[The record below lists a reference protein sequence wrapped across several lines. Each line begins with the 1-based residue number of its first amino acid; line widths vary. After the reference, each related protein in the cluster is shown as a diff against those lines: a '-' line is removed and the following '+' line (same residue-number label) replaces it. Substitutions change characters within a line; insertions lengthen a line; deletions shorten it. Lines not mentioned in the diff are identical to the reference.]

1 MTYQSTLEDGT
12 TLVIRPIRPEDKPLL
27 LDGFARLSERSR
39 YFRFFTKL
47 PALSQDQLH
56 YLTEVDQKSHSAWVA
71 GVVEDGHETGVGV
84 VRWIRLRD
92 DPTTAEIAV
101 TVVDDYQRRG
111 LGRTLVYV
119 AAQEAL
125 AAGVRNF
132 HAVVLVENR
141 ATIAMLRGMGASSG
155 TYEGGVLHLA
165 LPLEAAVSRPD
176 LLPLQLER
184 PGPSPR
190 NRPR

>member
-1 MTYQSTLEDGT
+1 MSYQTTLEDRT

-27 LDGFARLSERSR
+27 LDGFNRLSERSR

-47 PALSQDQLH
+47 PTLSRDQLH
-56 YLTEVDQKSHSAWVA
+56 YLTEVDQESHSAWVA

-84 VRWIRLRD
+84 IRWIRLRD
-92 DPTTAEIAV
+92 DPSTAEMAV

-111 LGRTLVYV
+111 IGRTLFYV

-125 AAGVRNF
+125 LKGVKSF
-132 HAVVLVENR
+132 FAVVLAENR
-141 ATIAMLRGMGASSG
+141 ATIAMLRGMGSSTG
-155 TYEGGVLHLA
+155 TYEDGVLHLTI
-165 LPLEAAVSRPD
+165 PLEAAVGRTD
-176 LLPLQLER
+176 LLPLSIEQ

-190 NRPR
+190 SRPG

>member
-1 MTYQSTLEDGT
+1 MIYQSALQDGT

-27 LDGFARLSERSR
+27 LDGFNRLSERSR

-47 PALSQDQLH
+47 STLSRDQLH
-56 YLTEVDQKSHSAWVA
+56 YLTEVDQESHSAWVA

-84 VRWIRLRD
+84 IRWIRLRD
-92 DPTTAEIAV
+92 DPSTAEIAV

-111 LGRTLVYV
+111 IGRTLVYV

-125 AAGVRNF
+125 TAGVRNF
-132 HAVVLVENR
+132 HAVVLAENR

-155 TYEGGVLHLA
+155 TYENAVLHLTI
-165 LPLEAAVSRPD
+165 PLEAAVGRTD
-176 LLPLQLER
+176 LLPLSIEQPGQSPRSR
-184 PGPSPR
+184 PG
-190 NRPR
+190 